1 MKLSVRD
8 VDPDGSPRRAATHAQ
23 LRGRNADSDEL
34 LNANEE
40 KLEAV
45 QWPTRSLECARRRP
59 GPSYGD
65 FGATAA
71 VAAPYCCNYALLA
84 ARRRAENEVGSR
96 ESPASKRLPDLIQ
109 CEPPERCCL
118 TRRRACSARSQLD
131 GDRACYNDVRFN
143 LARHCR
149 RCFSAFYETMEVARP
164 GRPRTQRP
172 RPSIA
177 SELAES
183 VSVMVLQPA
192 NESRVTAELSAR
204 TTVRNAHQHFV
215 VY

>member
-40 KLEAV
+40 KLEAA
-45 QWPTRSLECARRRP
+45 QSPMQSLECARRRP

-65 FGATAA
+65 FGATTAA
-71 VAAPYCCNYALLA
+71 TAAYCCNYALVA

-109 CEPPERCCL
+109 CEPAERCCL
-118 TRRRACSARSQLD
+118 TRLAAELVRRALSWMAT
-131 GDRACYNDVRFN
+131 G
-143 LARHCR
+143 
-149 RCFSAFYETMEVARP
+149 
-164 GRPRTQRP
+164 
-172 RPSIA
+172 
-177 SELAES
+177 
-183 VSVMVLQPA
+183 VL
-192 NESRVTAELSAR
+192 
-204 TTVRNAHQHFV
+204 
-215 VY
+215 